1 MSVPDESMP
10 PPAPEGSPNAEE
22 RQWGM
27 FAHLSLLAG
36 GLISGW
42 NGGWGFFL
50 GPLIIWL
57 VKKDTMA
64 WASVQAKEALNF
76 GILVSAIYIVLW
88 MLTFMTLGIGIFL
101 TAPLMM
107 VVGIATL
114 VFSILAAVK
123 TNEGIAYRYPVN
135 FRIIK

>member
-1 MSVPDESMP
+1 MSVPNESMP
-10 PPAPEGSPNAEE
+10 PPASDGAPNAEE

-42 NGGWGFFL
+42 NGGWGFFI

-57 VKKDTMA
+57 VKKETMS
-64 WASVQAKEALNF
+64 WASEQAKEALNF

-88 MLTFMTLGIGIFL
+88 CLTIMTLGIGIFL
-101 TAPLMM
+101 TGPLMM
-107 VVGIATL
+107 LVGIAVL
-114 VFSILAAVK
+114 VFSIMGAVK
-123 TNEGIAYRYPVN
+123 ANEGHAYRYPVN
-135 FRIIK
+135 IRIIK

>member
-1 MSVPDESMP
+1 MSVPNESMP
-10 PPAPEGSPNAEE
+10 PPAPEGSPSVED
-22 RQWGM
+22 RQWAM

-42 NGGWGFFL
+42 NGGWGFFV

-57 VKKDTMA
+57 IKKDTMA
-64 WASVQAKEALNF
+64 WASEQAKEALNF

-88 MLTFMTLGIGIFL
+88 TLTIMTLGIGFIL

-107 VVGIATL
+107 LVCIAVLVLSIVG
-114 VFSILAAVK
+114 AVK

-135 FRIIK
+135 IRIIK